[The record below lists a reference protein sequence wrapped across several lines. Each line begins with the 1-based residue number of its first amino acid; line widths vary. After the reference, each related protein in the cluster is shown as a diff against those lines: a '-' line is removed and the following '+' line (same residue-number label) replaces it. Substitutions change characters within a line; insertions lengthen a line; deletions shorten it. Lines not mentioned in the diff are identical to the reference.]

1 LRVPSGPSTRIT
13 IKKVRVTDG
22 EDRVW
27 DVQRYEQLRSHALDG
42 EPSGFRLGLALL
54 ERHGVAAW
62 ARAWGSIAHPEP
74 AARLQPATASAPVG
88 DALVGALANMACAR
102 VAAG

>member
-1 LRVPSGPSTRIT
+1 
-13 IKKVRVTDG
+13 VTDG
-22 EDRVW
+22 DDRVW

-54 ERHGVAAW
+54 ERRGVAAW
-62 ARAWGSIAHPEP
+62 ARAWQGTTPACERQPVAASVVELP
-74 AARLQPATASAPVG
+74 AASSE
-88 DALVGALANMACAR
+88 LVGVLASMALAR

>member
-1 LRVPSGPSTRIT
+1 MTR
-13 IKKVRVTDG
+13 KVRVTDG
-22 EDRVW
+22 DDRVW

-54 ERHGVAAW
+54 ERRGVAGW
-62 ARAWGSIAHPEP
+62 ARGWSTTVRPELAP
-74 AARLQPATASAPVG
+74 RLPRPSATACAPVPVG
-88 DALVGALANMACAR
+88 DELVAALASLALAH

>member
-1 LRVPSGPSTRIT
+1 M
-13 IKKVRVTDG
+13 TDG
-22 EDRVW
+22 DDRVW

-54 ERHGVAAW
+54 ERRGVAAW
-62 ARAWGSIAHPEP
+62 VRAWSETPARTAAQAPETP
-74 AARLQPATASAPVG
+74 TAATPVAA
-88 DALVGALANMACAR
+88 DDELVGALASMALAR

>member
-1 LRVPSGPSTRIT
+1 MTR
-13 IKKVRVTDG
+13 KVRVTDG
-22 EDRVW
+22 DDRVW

-54 ERHGVAAW
+54 ERRGVAGW
-62 ARAWGSIAHPEP
+62 ARAWSTTARPEP
-74 AARLQPATASAPVG
+74 APRLQQPSATACAPVPVG
-88 DALVGALANMACAR
+88 DELVAALASLALAH